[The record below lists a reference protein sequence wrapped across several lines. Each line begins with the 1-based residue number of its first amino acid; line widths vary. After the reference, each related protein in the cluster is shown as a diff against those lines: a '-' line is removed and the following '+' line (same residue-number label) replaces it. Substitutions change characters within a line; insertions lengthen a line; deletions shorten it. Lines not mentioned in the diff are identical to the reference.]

1 QRDSGAGTAESGSE
15 DEGEKNTKIELEKV
29 LTSIVDAKAAA
40 RQDSEETK
48 QKKADEAASHSAMGT
63 WAINQGNAR
72 CGPGAKATSFQ
83 EAVAADNIAWG
94 SRSGAA
100 AGGRD
105 SGRVSPVSSI
115 GGARPASE
123 ASAGGENSGRS
134 SPTMSTGGIDDVSS
148 PAGSGQSRKVPP
160 LGGLV
165 KHMGSLSIP
174 TLAQSAGVTTEEADY
189 FLNTGFTADE
199 VQPERAVAMMTV
211 LLDKRL
217 TLQRDGDSVEDF
229 VEEQGGDEDA
239 ELPGFDSFDQS
250 VMFDLL
256 DLYGVEKKDFRSLP
270 DSNWFHRGWPVERAT
285 PGKVLQ
291 VTKRVASL
299 LVLGAGVTN
308 SGLSAAGQTSI
319 PGSAAVGGARAMS
332 GKDPSGAAS
341 RASGNRGRKTRAKT
355 NKLAEEGLDSFME
368 RQVAQAQKLA
378 DQKRQ
383 EDERT
388 RAAEDKRELG
398 RRQELVDMM
407 ARERAMRE
415 DERKHDRQEREHER
429 AAARAEQKADR
440 DHQIRMMQ
448 LQVDLAKAKGNNN

>member
-1 QRDSGAGTAESGSE
+1 
-15 DEGEKNTKIELEKV
+15 
-29 LTSIVDAKAAA
+29 
-40 RQDSEETK
+40 
-48 QKKADEAASHSAMGT
+48 MGT

-72 CGPGAKATSFQ
+72 CGPGAKATSVQ

-100 AGGRD
+100 AGGRA

-123 ASAGGENSGRS
+123 ASAGGQNSGRS
-134 SPTMSTGGIDDVSS
+134 SPTMSTGGIDDDSS
-148 PAGSGQSRKVPP
+148 PAGSGSSRKVPP

-165 KHMGSLSIP
+165 THMGSLSIP

-189 FLNTGFTADE
+189 FLKAGFTADE
-199 VQPERAVAMMTV
+199 VQTERTVAMMTV
-211 LLDKRL
+211 LLDKRP
-217 TLQRDGDSVEDF
+217 TLQRDGHSVEDY
-229 VEEQGGDEDA
+229 VDELGDDEDA
-239 ELPGFDSFDQS
+239 QLPGVDGVNES

-256 DLYGVEKKDFRSLP
+256 DLYGVGKRGFRSLP
-270 DSNWFHRGWPVERAT
+270 DSNWFHCGRPVERVT
-285 PGKVLQ
+285 PGKVQ
-291 VTKRVASL
+291 VTKRVARL

-319 PGSAAVGGARAMS
+319 SGSTAARGARAMS
-332 GKDPSGAAS
+332 GMDPSRAAS

-378 DQKRQ
+378 DQKHE
-383 EDERT
+383 EDERR
-388 RAAEDKRELG
+388 RAAENKRELG

-407 ARERAMRE
+407 AHERAMRE
-415 DERKHDRQEREHER
+415 DERKHDRQEREEER
-429 AAARAEQKADR
+429 AAARADQKADR
-440 DHQIRMMQ
+440 DHQIKMMQ